1 MIPSLLRQ
9 PARPA
14 WLAALAALGLAGA
27 ARAGPPPEGQCPT
40 FHASLA
46 AGVEDAAP
54 RRMAPGVPVGYEH
67 LEALQHLLPEEIWA
81 NRKVFFHAGMRMVIG
96 DCHRRYPTPRF
107 FAEATQ
113 QLAGKVTLD
122 ADGNLRGYVA
132 GLPFPPEQIDPK
144 AP

>member
-1 MIPSLLRQ
+1 MIPCLPRQ
-9 PARPA
+9 PAQSV

-81 NRKVFFHAGMRMVIG
+81 NREVFFHPGTPQVIG
-96 DCHRRYPTPRF
+96 STSR
-107 FAEATQ
+107 
-113 QLAGKVTLD
+113 
-122 ADGNLRGYVA
+122 
-132 GLPFPPEQIDPK
+132 
-144 AP
+144 